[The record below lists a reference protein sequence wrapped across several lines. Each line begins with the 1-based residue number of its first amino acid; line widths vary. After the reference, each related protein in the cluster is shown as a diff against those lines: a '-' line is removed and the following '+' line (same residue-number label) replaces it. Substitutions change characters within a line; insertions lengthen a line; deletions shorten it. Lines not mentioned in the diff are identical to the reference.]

1 MPFLLC
7 YKIGILE
14 VRDFPL
20 TLLLTSIPKHGNDL
34 LNLVVQIL
42 AIATRS
48 KNLIYD
54 SFTTLLD
61 PDLYAENIKD
71 TL

>member
-1 MPFLLC
+1 M
-7 YKIGILE
+7 
-14 VRDFPL
+14 RDFPL

-54 SFTTLLD
+54 SFTTLL
-61 PDLYAENIKD
+61 ESS
-71 TL
+71 

>member
-1 MPFLLC
+1 M
-7 YKIGILE
+7 
-14 VRDFPL
+14 RDFPL
-20 TLLLTSIPKHGNDL
+20 TLLLTGIPKHGNDL

-54 SFTTLLD
+54 SFTTLL
-61 PDLYAENIKD
+61 ESS
-71 TL
+71 